1 MMSENRFTVDGLN
14 IQDNSI
20 KGRLYLL
27 GEQGGVNALCNLL
40 NGLNNKMNRLEAEN
54 EQLKNSCSVMNQR
67 LLEKE
72 ECNYKKAIIEFCKFM
87 NINTPLLDVMVDEF
101 LQEVFE

>member
-1 MMSENRFTVDGLN
+1 MMNEQRFTVDGLN

-54 EQLKNSCSVMNQR
+54 EHLRKRVKAFSDELYCKDR
-67 LLEKE
+67 KLEE
-72 ECNYKKAIIEFCKFM
+72 LGIPIECCDK
-87 NINTPLLDVMVDEF
+87 DE
-101 LQEVFE
+101 

>member
-1 MMSENRFTVDGLN
+1 MNEQRFTVDGLN

-54 EQLKNSCSVMNQR
+54 EHLRKRV
-67 LLEKE
+67 
-72 ECNYKKAIIEFCKFM
+72 KAILDELYCKDRKLEELGIPIECCDKK
-87 NINTPLLDVMVDEF
+87 
-101 LQEVFE
+101 

>member
-54 EQLKNSCSVMNQR
+54 EELKKR
-67 LLEKE
+67 LSLYDEDKVDK
-72 ECNYKKAIIEFCKFM
+72 YLRTHPMPTTTTITSKRKVI
-87 NINTPLLDVMVDEF
+87 PLNMRHRRY
-101 LQEVFE
+101 